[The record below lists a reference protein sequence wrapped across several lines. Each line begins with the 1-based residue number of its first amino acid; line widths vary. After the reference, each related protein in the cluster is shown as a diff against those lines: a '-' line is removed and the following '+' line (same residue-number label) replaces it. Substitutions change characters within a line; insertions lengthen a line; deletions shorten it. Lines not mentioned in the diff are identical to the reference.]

1 MLIQRSIYVK
11 RTKEQEGEVYM
22 KEEQFEIPIWKRYTL
37 NIEEAANYYHI
48 GQGKLR
54 EIVEEHPEAEFVIYN
69 GNRVLIKRKRF
80 EQYLDACTVI

>member
-22 KEEQFEIPIWKRYTL
+22 KEGQFEIPIWKRYTL

-54 EIVEEHPEAEFVIYN
+54 EIVEEHPDAEFVIYN

-80 EQYLDACTVI
+80 EEYLDACTVN

>member
-11 RTKEQEGEVYM
+11 RTKEQEGEIYM

>member
-80 EQYLDACTVI
+80 EEYLDACTVI

>member
-1 MLIQRSIYVK
+1 MN
-11 RTKEQEGEVYM
+11 GET
-22 KEEQFEIPIWKRYTL
+22 FEIPVWKRYTL

-80 EQYLDACTVI
+80 EQYLDACMVI

>member
-22 KEEQFEIPIWKRYTL
+22 KEGQFEIPIWKRYTL

-54 EIVEEHPEAEFVIYN
+54 EIVEEHPDAEFVIYN

-80 EQYLDACTVI
+80 EEYLDACTVI

>member
-22 KEEQFEIPIWKRYTL
+22 KEGQFEIPIWKRYTL

-54 EIVEEHPEAEFVIYN
+54 EIV
-69 GNRVLIKRKRF
+69 
-80 EQYLDACTVI
+80 

>member
-22 KEEQFEIPIWKRYTL
+22 KEGQFEIPIWKRYTL

-80 EQYLDACTVI
+80 EEYLDACTVI

>member
-54 EIVEEHPEAEFVIYN
+54 EIVEEHPDAEFVIYN

-80 EQYLDACTVI
+80 EEYLDACTVI